1 MYWFWYFSFLALV
14 FLIVFGVMIALI
26 TINICDNKKE
36 EREKRE
42 SREKEEREKR
52 ENRENLKTW
61 LKRKNEAKIKNL
73 IVENT
78 GTIVEAYL
86 QNKEFKRFLNL
97 SETKYVI
104 KDYYQIDD
112 IDKTIRRVKVLVLL
126 EDEEVVRAAYTK
138 WLILNCEKEQKKF
151 DEKVDKKVEI
161 AAKEEK

>member
-14 FLIVFGVMIALI
+14 FLIVFGVMVALI

-42 SREKEEREKR
+42 SRE
-52 ENRENLKTW
+52 NFKTW
-61 LKRKNEAKIKNL
+61 LKRKNEAEIKNL

-86 QNKEFKRFLNL
+86 QNNKEFKRFLNL

-104 KDYYQIDD
+104 KDYYQIDN

-161 AAKEEK
+161 AVREEK

>member
-42 SREKEEREKR
+42 SRE
-52 ENRENLKTW
+52 NFKTW
-61 LKRKNEAKIKNL
+61 LKRKNEAEIKNL

-86 QNKEFKRFLNL
+86 QNNKEFKRFLNL

-104 KDYYQIDD
+104 KDYYQIDN

-161 AAKEEK
+161 AVREEK

>member
-26 TINICDNKKE
+26 TINICDNK
-36 EREKRE
+36 
-42 SREKEEREKR
+42 KEEREKR

-161 AAKEEK
+161 AVKEEK